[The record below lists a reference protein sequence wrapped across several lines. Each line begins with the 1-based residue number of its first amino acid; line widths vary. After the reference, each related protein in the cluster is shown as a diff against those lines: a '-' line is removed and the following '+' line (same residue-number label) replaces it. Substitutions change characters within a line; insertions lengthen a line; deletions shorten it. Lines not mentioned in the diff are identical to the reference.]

1 MLETTVNVHPA
12 KEVTVKLNIS
22 QEIHFSGGV
31 IVKMKPIMNGDGMHG
46 TKLAVLTP
54 HTYAMGIRRMNRCTH
69 IQFGNRFY
77 GVRRDEMEVRDSW
90 NWTFSDNNR
99 TDHELIQIQF
109 HVEAGR
115 NYGTLE
121 FYHVKS
127 LI

>member
-1 MLETTVNVHPA
+1 MLETIINVHPS

-22 QEIHFSGGV
+22 QEIHFPGGV
-31 IVKMKPIMNGDGMHG
+31 IVKMKPIMNGDGIRG
-46 TKLAVLTP
+46 TKLAVYTP
-54 HTYAMGIRRMNRCTH
+54 HVGAFGRRLNRCEH
-69 IQFGNRFY
+69 IQFGDETYGIRIDKELNRS
-77 GVRRDEMEVRDSW
+77 SW

-99 TDHELIQIQF
+99 SAHELIQIQF

-121 FYHVKS
+121 FHHVKS